1 MGEARNHAER
11 KASLPDAGDSSRSQ
25 QAVTGTDPVR
35 VLLVD
40 AEPLQRSGWRLVIDS
55 QDDLEVVGEAGD
67 GVQALA
73 LLRRVPVDVA
83 VLDVRLPRM
92 SGVQLAE
99 KIAEDARVRLVQRPP
114 VTRVV
119 LVSAVDLDHW
129 EAAGDRLGASAV
141 LPKDV
146 EPERLLA
153 AIRAA
158 ATERRATTA

>member
-1 MGEARNHAER
+1 MQNCHRGPATSECGAVDRGAHILPTLEGARRSLRQTWLMGEARNHAER

-73 LLRRVPVDVA
+73 LL
-83 VLDVRLPRM
+83 
-92 SGVQLAE
+92 
-99 KIAEDARVRLVQRPP
+99 
-114 VTRVV
+114 
-119 LVSAVDLDHW
+119 
-129 EAAGDRLGASAV
+129 
-141 LPKDV
+141 
-146 EPERLLA
+146 
-153 AIRAA
+153 
-158 ATERRATTA
+158 